1 MGCIRRRF
9 AASRPL
15 RVTVEVLLIV
25 GSLALPVRAQNV
37 AGEYQIKAAFLQHF
51 AQFVEWPQNVLSPNA
66 PLVIALVGD
75 DPFGR
80 AIDDVIA
87 GKHANGHPIVIRRL
101 RWNDSFAGCHMVY
114 VSSSELQHLGTI
126 LDAARVYSILT
137 VADLDRFAEHGGMIE
152 LLTAQ
157 NRVRFDINPNA
168 ASDAHLKISSKLLQV
183 AHAIHGTEGA
193 R

>member
-1 MGCIRRRF
+1 MEALTRGVV
-9 AASRPL
+9 ALAL
-15 RVTVEVLLIV
+15 VVLLASQASGAPPAGEV
-25 GSLALPVRAQNV
+25 S

-51 AQFVEWPQNVLSPNA
+51 AQFVEWPLNVLPINA
-66 PLVIALVGD
+66 PLVIALVGN

-87 GKHANGHPIVIRRL
+87 GKHANGHPIIIRRL
-101 RWNDSFAGCHMVY
+101 RWNDSFAGCHIVY
-114 VSSSELQHLGTI
+114 VGSSELQHLGTI

-137 VADLDRFAEHGGMIE
+137 VADLDRFADHGGMIG
-152 LLTAQ
+152 LVMAQ

-183 AHAIHGTEGA
+183 AREIRGTEGA